1 MTKMQVNSMIKLNY
15 IDALRGLAI
24 LCVIMVHTSQYGI
37 FSVPRTLA
45 NLIGEGARG
54 VQLFYLASAFTLF
67 ISFKNRFLKEKF
79 PIRNFFLR
87 RFFRIAP
94 MYYLGIAYYLFQ
106 NGLGPRY
113 WLGDKNH
120 ITVFNI
126 LSNYTFLHGF
136 NPYWI
141 NSVVPGGWSIG
152 VEVTFYATIP
162 ILFFKIKNLNWA
174 FNFFIISLI
183 ARQLLQFFFMK
194 YHLISD
200 DLLWGKYLFI
210 YFPSQLPIFCL
221 GILMYFIIIE
231 KESLRN
237 ISGKSIILFCA
248 LLFAQF
254 GTGIQLFFP
263 NYIIFGI
270 GFLLLAL
277 ALSAFEFRLIINSTV
292 IYIGKISF
300 SMYLVHFAVLYWLDH
315 FNLINFFSNGILN
328 YCSRFFIVTF
338 LTIFISIILYKTIE
352 LPFQEI
358 GKRIIARLEK
368 STYSYTWF
376 GKRRRSLLN

>member
-1 MTKMQVNSMIKLNY
+1 
-15 IDALRGLAI
+15 
-24 LCVIMVHTSQYGI
+24 
-37 FSVPRTLA
+37 
-45 NLIGEGARG
+45 
-54 VQLFYLASAFTLF
+54 
-67 ISFKNRFLKEKF
+67 
-79 PIRNFFLR
+79 
-87 RFFRIAP
+87 
-94 MYYLGIAYYLFQ
+94 
-106 NGLGPRY
+106 
-113 WLGDKNH
+113 
-120 ITVFNI
+120 
-126 LSNYTFLHGF
+126 
-136 NPYWI
+136 
-141 NSVVPGGWSIG
+141 
-152 VEVTFYATIP
+152 
-162 ILFFKIKNLNWA
+162 
-174 FNFFIISLI
+174 
-183 ARQLLQFFFMK
+183 MK

-210 YFPSQLPIFCL
+210 YFPSQFPIFCL

-338 LTIFISIILYKTIE
+338 LTIFISIILYKKTT
-352 LPFQEI
+352 Q
-358 GKRIIARLEK
+358 
-368 STYSYTWF
+368 
-376 GKRRRSLLN
+376 